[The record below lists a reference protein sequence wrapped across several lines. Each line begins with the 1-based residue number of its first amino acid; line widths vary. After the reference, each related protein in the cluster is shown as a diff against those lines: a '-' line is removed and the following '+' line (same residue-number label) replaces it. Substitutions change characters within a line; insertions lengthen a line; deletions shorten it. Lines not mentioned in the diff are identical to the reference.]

1 MNEMKDA
8 KTCCKCPC
16 HKMNGILIAL
26 IGLVFLLGHLDVIA
40 QRIVDIAW
48 PVLVILLGLKNSMG
62 KGKCKCC
69 ANS

>member
-1 MNEMKDA
+1 
-8 KTCCKCPC
+8 
-16 HKMNGILIAL
+16 MNGILIAL